1 MFSVVF
7 RWTQP
12 QRDIRGLHGLL
23 HHRDQVLAQLRQI
36 DLITQGG
43 TEGRHRASSIILAP
57 VEATVDDRLEA
68 PSQWLEQGGNDEG
81 RDHDSDR
88 VILVEHPLEQRLQSN
103 NEAKVQQ
110 GQQSSQA
117 AIHQCA
123 IDQHVD
129 IVESIPQN

>member
-1 MFSVVF
+1 MA
-7 RWTQP
+7 Q
-12 QRDIRGLHGLL
+12 GLEES
-23 HHRDQVLAQLRQI
+23 R
-36 DLITQGG
+36 
-43 TEGRHRASSIILAP
+43 
-57 VEATVDDRLEA
+57 
-68 PSQWLEQGGNDEG
+68 NDEG

-88 VILVEHPLEQRLQSN
+88 VILVEHPLEQRLQRK

-129 IVESIPQN
+129 IVESIAQNREPNGERDQEKGDVEDDIDN